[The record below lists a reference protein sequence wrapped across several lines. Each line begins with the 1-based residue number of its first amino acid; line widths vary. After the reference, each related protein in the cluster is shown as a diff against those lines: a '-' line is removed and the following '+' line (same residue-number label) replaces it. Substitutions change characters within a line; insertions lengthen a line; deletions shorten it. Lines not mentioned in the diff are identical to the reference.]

1 MATKYDRLA
10 ETEVAGITPEPILIE
25 RAIQIDAASLDPL
38 AAAPTS
44 TLPAGTPMAPVPATG
59 KYKPIRRTLAD
70 HGCTTGETEVG
81 CAETT
86 MFAVGDV
93 VGVVAAATPLLA
105 AAISIGTI
113 LTIQAGVGITLAA
126 NAASAVTSGDQIE
139 VIENVTV
146 LTMGDAVIL
155 KEMVDLRDAAGTA
168 KDTGSVGVKAGSIA
182 KAQLNYNTAL
192 GITGTRLA
200 AELPLMYLRNT
211 VAGVV
216 T

>member
-1 MATKYDRLA
+1 LA

-25 RAIQIDAASLDPL
+25 RAIQIAAASLDPL
-38 AAAPTS
+38 GAAATS
-44 TLPAGTPMAPVPATG
+44 VIPAGTPMAPVPASG
-59 KYKPIRRTLAD
+59 KYKPIRRALCTA
-70 HGCTTGETEVG
+70 GCTTGEKVIAMTDN
-81 CAETT
+81 T

-105 AAISIGTI
+105 AAVAIGTI
-113 LTIQAGVGITLAA
+113 ASKIAATSITLVA

-139 VIENVTV
+139 VMENVTV

-155 KEMVDLRDAAGTA
+155 KEAVDLRGADGVAV
-168 KDTGSVGVKAGSIA
+168 DTGSVGVKAGSIA
-182 KAQLNYNTAL
+182 KAQLNYNVSL

-200 AELPLMYLRNT
+200 AELPLMDLRNT